1 MANSRDIEWP
11 TRLAEA
17 QTVVQTHLD
26 RTPLVRV
33 DIGGFD
39 PPTYLK
45 LESLQ
50 PTGSFKVRGALA
62 AVATAARDGRPVVTA
77 SAGNHG
83 LGVAFAATRL
93 NARATVVVP
102 ENASTAKVEAL
113 RRFDI
118 DLLLVGDRYD
128 AAEQAALRI
137 AEQTNA
143 EFISAYTHPD
153 VIAGQATVVGE
164 VAEQVV
170 GPFRIVVP
178 VGGGG
183 LAAGTALG
191 APARASVIGV
201 EAQASRAVSA
211 SMSAGRVIDVDVEP
225 TIADGLAGNI
235 AADTITPR
243 ILSQHGVPVTAADEA
258 AIRAAVRELALRHGI
273 VAEGSAAV
281 GIAAATAG
289 NIPADL
295 PTVFVITG
303 RNIAADRLAGLLA
316 E

>member
-1 MANSRDIEWP
+1 MVNSRDIDWP

-33 DIGGFD
+33 DLGGFD

-102 ENASTAKVEAL
+102 ENASTVKVEAL

-211 SMSAGRVIDVDVEP
+211 SMRVGRVIDVDVEP

-243 ILSQHGVPVTAADEA
+243 ILSQHGVHVTAADEA
-258 AIRAAVRELALRHGI
+258 AIRVAVRELALRHGI
-273 VAEGSAAV
+273 VAEGSGAV
-281 GIAAATAG
+281 GIAAAAAG

-303 RNIAADRLAGLLA
+303 RNIAANRLAGLLA

>member
-1 MANSRDIEWP
+1 MVNSRDIDWP
-11 TRLAEA
+11 MRLAEA
-17 QTVVQTHLD
+17 QTVVQTLLD

-33 DIGGFD
+33 DLGGFA

-45 LESLQ
+45 LESLH

-62 AVATAARDGRPVVTA
+62 AVATAVRDGRPVVTA

-137 AEQTNA
+137 ADQTNA

-211 SMSAGRVIDVDVEP
+211 SMRAGRVIDVDVEP
-225 TIADGLAGNI
+225 TIADGLAGNV

-243 ILSQHGVPVTAADEA
+243 ILSQHGVDVTAADEA
-258 AIRAAVRELALRHGI
+258 AIRVAVRELALRHGI

-281 GIAAATAG
+281 GIAAAAAG

-303 RNIAADRLAGLLA
+303 RNIAANRLAGLLA